1 MQPLD
6 PTIKSTWLAPTQ
18 TAITKGNAKLLQD
31 NLADD
36 ATLADQLKTWQ
47 QEINSDLEPTVQEP
61 LKKAFAL
68 WMKDAEIPT
77 SIQTILAK
85 DPTAKV
91 PSYITGYLALDPK
104 DPTSV
109 ASYKTQLTKEF
120 GGLKNNK
127 GESLINTDLI
137 DAVASGSADFN
148 DLGNQIITA
157 VQTATNKSLGSSASQ
172 FSDITDSPTYK
183 NLLSD
188 PSKLADAYNA
198 NVSKLKQNA
207 TTGLWEVGTS
217 GGSGSDITG
226 ASGSAVGPNGEYQ
239 YNGGINQLLNK
250 EGDID
255 PTLLNQ
261 VLTAQQKNVNAN
273 KWHAPVY
280 DPATGKYVSNT
291 SPYSAGLTNMLNGYQ
306 TTGDFYSPGYVNSLA
321 NKQPAAMSS
330 EGIASL
336 KSTFTDPKTSTDLLN
351 LANSVGT
358 DYANGKNPI
367 TAGSKLSPTLIKQYQ
382 PSTITNA
389 AGKTSPA
396 AKPGAPDLSNTVV
409 PTTTIPAIDTKIPL
423 TQIKDTS
430 TAIPEWKRL
439 GYTSEAAYADDIA
452 KKAAADAKRIA
463 DEKAAA
469 DEKARLDAKRIA
481 DEKAIADETAYYKK
495 SLLSNYNFNNYISP
509 ETRAALANNSDFF
522 KSISSTTPDL
532 KRQIEY
538 SNLLDSLSGN
548 TGTTTTAGSLQGAS
562 NVANANNPITSTATS
577 TIDPR
582 LLSEQKRVID
592 FINSNANNTS
602 VATQLA
608 NAKSYLE
615 SINYDIARVDPT
627 KVVSAGNGIATN
639 TSGFTSASNMNT
651 NATGSNGAAGITSV
665 LPNTSN
671 TFSIPGNT
679 FSLPAVPTN
688 TSGAVNTPS
697 NTLNITNA
705 QQPVNNTPQTID
717 LSGAVNNPAVLN
729 ITNAQ
734 QQPVNNTPNYATG
747 LTLNASPVYG
757 APALQEN
764 PTPGGIDKAW
774 LSQNASNVQNLI
786 NATPA
791 TDTARLDQLNNVLA
805 GYNADL
811 NR

>member
-6 PTIKSTWLAPTQ
+6 PTIKSTWLTPTQ
-18 TAITKGNAKLLQD
+18 TAITKANAKLLQD

-47 QEINSDLEPTVQEP
+47 QEINSDSEPTVQDP

-68 WMKDAEIPT
+68 WMKDAGIPT

-91 PSYITGYLALDPK
+91 PSYITNYLALDPK

-109 ASYKTQLTKEF
+109 AAYKSQLTKEF

-183 NLLSD
+183 SLLND
-188 PSKLADAYNA
+188 PSKLTDSYNTSVAKLTKNAD
-198 NVSKLKQNA
+198 
-207 TTGLWEVGTS
+207 TGTWEAGAAL
-217 GGSGSDITG
+217 TG
-226 ASGSAVGPNGEYQ
+226 AASSPIGPNGEYQ

-291 SPYSAGLTNMLNGYQ
+291 SPYSVGLTNMLNGYQ
-306 TTGDFYSPGYVNSLA
+306 ATGDFYSPGYKNSLA

-423 TQIKDTS
+423 IQIKDTS

-439 GYTSEAAYADDIA
+439 GYTSEAAYAEDIA
-452 KKAAADAKRIA
+452 KKEA
-463 DEKAAA
+463 DEQNLVERKKWIEGLQLKDFQEKQAA
-469 DEKARLDAKRIA
+469 
-481 DEKAIADETAYYKK
+481 
-495 SLLSNYNFNNYISP
+495 
-509 ETRAALANNSDFF
+509 AALAE
-522 KSISSTTPDL
+522 TTSKMP
-532 KRQIEY
+532 Y
-538 SNLLDSLSGN
+538 LL
-548 TGTTTTAGSLQGAS
+548 AQQ
-562 NVANANNPITSTATS
+562 
-577 TIDPR
+577 
-582 LLSEQKRVID
+582 QKALD
-592 FINSNANNTS
+592 FINLNSGNPAFM
-602 VATQLA
+602 AQID
-608 NAKSYLE
+608 NAKSSLASLNE
-615 SINYDIARVDPT
+615 DIKKVNPGLVKEYVPTVVDT
-627 KVVSAGNGIATN
+627 GKTSTAGNGIATN
-639 TSGFTSASNMNT
+639 TGGFTSASNMNT
-651 NATGSNGAAGITSV
+651 NATGSNGAPSIVSL
-665 LPNTSN
+665 LPGS
-671 TFSIPGNT
+671 
-679 FSLPAVPTN
+679 PA
-688 TSGAVNTPS
+688 
-697 NTLNITNA
+697 
-705 QQPVNNTPQTID
+705 PVNNTSGSTINAGTPNTNQVNPPVVNPPVVNPPVVNPPIASQANLEASAQNAQYQGD
-717 LSGAVNNPAVLN
+717 LSDTAAMQSFLN
-729 ITNAQ
+729 SKNVGVQDYTG
-734 QQPVNNTPNYATG
+734 NYAKTQQ
-747 LTLNASPVYG
+747 
-757 APALQEN
+757 PALQEN